1 MLSRFFIYHPIFA
14 SVIAIIILI
23 LGFFSIAALPVERY
37 PNIAPPSVTVS
48 TVYRGASAETV
59 EESVTQ
65 ILEQQIKGID
75 NLLYYTSN
83 SESSGQSTIDIHFKI
98 GTDIDKAQLQVQNQM
113 NSVLSRLPEEV
124 QRQGVNIWKTTGD
137 LLLVVGL
144 YDETGKASNIDLSDY
159 MINYFEQPL
168 TQIQGVGEVDTFS
181 SGYAMRIWLKP
192 DIMASYGLVPSDVM
206 TLLSEQNIEAAPGQF
221 GESGDQSFQYTLK
234 YKGRLQSVEEFEEI
248 VIRLQH

>member
-144 YDETGKASNIDLSDY
+144 YDETGRRYCCIHAY
-159 MINYFEQPL
+159 
-168 TQIQGVGEVDTFS
+168 
-181 SGYAMRIWLKP
+181 
-192 DIMASYGLVPSDVM
+192 
-206 TLLSEQNIEAAPGQF
+206 
-221 GESGDQSFQYTLK
+221 
-234 YKGRLQSVEEFEEI
+234 
-248 VIRLQH
+248 